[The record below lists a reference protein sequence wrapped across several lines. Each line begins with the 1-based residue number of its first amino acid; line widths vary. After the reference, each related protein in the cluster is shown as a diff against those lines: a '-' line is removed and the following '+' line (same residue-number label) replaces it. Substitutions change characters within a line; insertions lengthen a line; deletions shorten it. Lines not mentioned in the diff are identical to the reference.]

1 MQRLVL
7 MLAFVFFGEAQSAS
21 AQRYK
26 LEQVKEIDDARL
38 GVKKIYFD
46 VACNQEFLQ
55 VLSEE
60 AGTSELKVA
69 VLTLVTNRD
78 CNGPSRRIFVRYSPH
93 GRSVTAVSGFDQ
105 VWSCEGYCFT
115 PGGPD
120 MPPYNRP
127 VQAFGTSEL
136 QAVEYLGCRPPY
148 LQDLS
153 CAEIDVKASE

>member
-1 MQRLVL
+1 
-7 MLAFVFFGEAQSAS
+7 
-21 AQRYK
+21 

-60 AGTSELKVA
+60 AGASELKVA

-153 CAEIDVKASE
+153 CAEIDVKAFE